1 MKSPYG
7 LEIIESC
14 VNCELRA
21 DHLFCNLSVPVLQ
34 AFEAI
39 KYATLYPRGAM
50 LFVEGQS
57 PRGIFVLCNGR
68 VKLSTCS
75 SDGKTIITQI
85 AGPGE
90 VIGLSATISGRDYE
104 VTAETLDPCQ
114 VNFVRREDFL
124 RFLSENSEASMR
136 VTQHLSNSYHIAY
149 EQVRSL
155 GLARSAPAKLA
166 KLLLEWCQSD
176 GKMTEQGIRLKV
188 LLTHE
193 EMAQMI
199 GSSRETVTRMLA
211 EFKTKEI
218 IRQKGASLFIRDR
231 AALEVLIGA

>member
-21 DHLFCNLSVPVLQ
+21 DHLFCNLSMPVLE

-75 SDGKTIITQI
+75 SEGKTIITQI

-90 VIGLSATISGRDYE
+90 VIGLSATISNRPYE
-104 VTAETLDPCQ
+104 VTAETLDSCQ

-124 RFLSENSEASMR
+124 RFLSEHSEAAMR
-136 VTQHLSNSYHIAY
+136 VAEHLSNCYYIAY

-176 GKMTEQGIRLKV
+176 GKLTEQGIRLKV
-188 LLTHE
+188 SLTHE

-211 EFKTKEI
+211 ELKAREI
-218 IRQKGASLFIRDR
+218 IHQKGSSLFIQNQT
-231 AALEVLIGA
+231 ALEALVGA